1 MHLPRHGEFFQCFA
15 HPFIV
20 SLYYAVLL
28 NLQWCFS
35 LYLVQ
40 VSITFDPFS
49 IIQVP
54 IPKEKKLIR
63 VIFMSTIPSNRPIKV
78 KTLHV

>member
-1 MHLPRHGEFFQCFA
+1 MNNKHTRIGFA
-15 HPFIV
+15 KV
-20 SLYYAVLL
+20 
-28 NLQWCFS
+28 FS

-63 VIFMSTIPSNRPIKV
+63 VIFMSAVPSNRPIMV
-78 KTLHV
+78 KTLHI